1 MKILFITGRYKPGK
15 CGISDYVSILSTEL
29 ESSGFSCR
37 IKSIDPANGN
47 SFSSLAL
54 NMPRCDLISLQF
66 APYSFSENGISGS
79 NLKLLGQELK
89 HRQVHVIFHEIW
101 IGEYKGSGVVQKLKG
116 WRQKK
121 EIVGFIRDI
130 NPDQI
135 YATNAASLYRLR
147 KSGIPASYLY
157 LFGNIPYVKNSLD
170 ISRDSK
176 RLALVFFGTLYE
188 NFPFEQVIERLKGIA
203 EQAGRKLK
211 ICVMG
216 RQREKAGIQ
225 KLRKLTTRTG
235 TDFEELGQISEEK
248 ASHYLQN
255 ADFGVSTTPFDALG
269 KSGTAAA
276 MLEHGLHVITFDDKD
291 TPDIGKYVNGP
302 IVDQVI
308 LLNDNKIEEKVLR
321 VLENGKEKPY
331 RGVLK
336 AFSSMVKNFS

>member
-1 MKILFITGRYKPGK
+1 
-15 CGISDYVSILSTEL
+15 
-29 ESSGFSCR
+29 
-37 IKSIDPANGN
+37 
-47 SFSSLAL
+47 
-54 NMPRCDLISLQF
+54 
-66 APYSFSENGISGS
+66 
-79 NLKLLGQELK
+79 
-89 HRQVHVIFHEIW
+89 
-101 IGEYKGSGVVQKLKG
+101 
-116 WRQKK
+116 
-121 EIVGFIRDI
+121 
-130 NPDQI
+130 
-135 YATNAASLYRLR
+135 
-147 KSGIPASYLY
+147 
-157 LFGNIPYVKNSLD
+157 
-170 ISRDSK
+170 
-176 RLALVFFGTLYE
+176 
-188 NFPFEQVIERLKGIA
+188 
-203 EQAGRKLK
+203 
-211 ICVMG
+211 MG

-225 KLRKLTTRTG
+225 KLRKLTTRNG

-336 AFSSMVKNFS
+336 AFSSMVENFS